1 MNITERLEF
10 FQGMTSCCHNL
21 YFWTYDTNMN
31 LLDMHL
37 SDRNLLNDEVSAYIL
52 DEIFTVCQCKDYLK
66 TYILENDM
74 PLLISDT
81 LGLMWI
87 SVIEKRA
94 PDIHQETFVSLETQV
109 SCVYVIGPFFV
120 NETALPSIKKSMRQ
134 RSLSLELQRNA
145 EILLDSIP
153 TISSIEMFQYAMM
166 FHYCI
171 TGERITISQ
180 LNHRLNTNIS
190 PVSMKAQ
197 EPPGNP
203 NPLHLGVWGV
213 EQKLLAM
220 IREGNTNYSSA
231 LDSAA
236 TISTGVK
243 MKTGDAIRQGKNSI
257 ITFVALC
264 SRAAISGGL
273 PPAVSYDLCDFYTEM
288 TEGCQ
293 TISELASLSHTMY
306 NDYVQR
312 VHEYQKNTNVSK
324 PVQTCCDYIR
334 MHICEKLSLQDLAL
348 VSGYSEYYLSRK
360 FKKETG
366 MTPNEFIN
374 HEKIEYA
381 KLLLSTTPDS
391 IQNISD
397 TLNYCSRSYFSSVF
411 QEHAGIT
418 PSEYRE
424 KNSTL

>member
-1 MNITERLEF
+1 MDITERLHF
-10 FQGMTSCCHNL
+10 FQEMVSCCNHL
-21 YFWTYDTNMN
+21 YFWIYDRDMV
-31 LLDMHL
+31 LLDMQIL
-37 SDRNLLNDEVSAYIL
+37 DEPGLWENEASTHIL

-66 TYILENDM
+66 EYIRENDM
-74 PLLISDT
+74 PLLISDP

-87 SVIEKRA
+87 SVMERSGTDTP
-94 PDIHQETFVSLETQV
+94 PDSNTCISRVH
-109 SCVYVIGPFFV
+109 VIGPVFV
-120 NETALPSIKKSMRQ
+120 NETALPSIRKSLRQ
-134 RSLSLELQRNA
+134 RGLSLTLQRKA
-145 EILLDSIP
+145 ENILNSIP
-153 TISSIEMFQYAMM
+153 TISSIQLFQYTMM

-171 TGERITISQ
+171 TGKRITVSQ
-180 LNHRLNTNIS
+180 INHRLKAGASLESIQ
-190 PVSMKAQ
+190 AQ
-197 EPPGNP
+197 ENADRP
-203 NPLHLGVWGV
+203 NPLHLGVFSV

-220 IREGNTNYSSA
+220 IREGNLNYSSV
-231 LDSAA
+231 LESAA
-236 TISTGVK
+236 AISTGVK
-243 MKTGDAIRQGKNSI
+243 MKSGDAIRQGKNSI
-257 ITFVALC
+257 INFIALC

-288 TEGCQ
+288 TEGCK

-306 NDYVQR
+306 DDYIRR
-312 VHEYQKNTNVSK
+312 VHKYQKNTDISK

-334 MHICEKLSLQDLAL
+334 MHICEKISLQDLAL

-366 MTPNEFIN
+366 MPPTEFIN
-374 HEKIEYA
+374 HEKVEYA

-391 IQNISD
+391 IQYISD

-411 QEHAGIT
+411 QEHTGIS